1 MAKND
6 ALRRVELQKLLQ
18 FLQEKERRIEAV
30 LETSNVPEI
39 RDEAKI
45 ELEQTLQQIGSVV
58 TELKELGEAL

>member
-30 LETSNVPEI
+30 LETSNVLEI
-39 RDEAKI
+39 RDEANI